1 MKKYTSRLEEL
12 NKLSQ
17 ERQELIEART
27 SEIYLEEITLRHLRE
42 KLGLSQSELAE
53 RLEVQQ
59 PAISK
64 LERRQNL
71 ELNTLR
77 AVVNALGGTM
87 EIIVKVPNKEPII
100 LNDYLSNLEDYE
112 DRLAKGEIK
121 W

>member
-1 MKKYTSRLEEL
+1 MPKYTTLAEELNALSPERQEAIETRVSQIRLEEV
-12 NKLSQ
+12 
-17 ERQELIEART
+17 
-27 SEIYLEEITLRHLRE
+27 TLRHLRE

-77 AVVNALGGTM
+77 SVVHALGGTI
-87 EIIVKVPNKEPII
+87 EIIVRVPDKEPI
-100 LNDYLSNLEDYE
+100 LLSDYQE
-112 DRLAKGEIK
+112 
-121 W
+121 

>member
-1 MKKYTSRLEEL
+1 MAKYTTLAEELNALPPERREAIETRVAQIRLEEV
-12 NKLSQ
+12 
-17 ERQELIEART
+17 
-27 SEIYLEEITLRHLRE
+27 TLRHLRE

-77 AVVNALGGTM
+77 SVVNALGGTI
-87 EIIVKVPNKEPII
+87 EIIVRVPDKDPI
-100 LNDYLSNLEDYE
+100 LLSDYQE
-112 DRLAKGEIK
+112 
-121 W
+121 